1 MSNCFSILTDV
12 YLHQNKQYF
21 AACSLISLLRMHF
34 SVPANWD
41 QLGDVFHN
49 LGNQKMSY
57 YCTLRAKKLFE
68 AVENTVRSIAHQK
81 NLNEQKML
89 AEKLCKRRFEENYTV
104 IDETVDK
111 AVFKRTL
118 AINKGDQ
125 NEDFVDLGSSKLR
138 KMKEESLKDKNSK
151 SNSHPP
157 DWMKNMSNAYE
168 YIEKFVQKCLEDK

>member
-1 MSNCFSILTDV
+1 
-12 YLHQNKQYF
+12 
-21 AACSLISLLRMHF
+21 
-34 SVPANWD
+34 
-41 QLGDVFHN
+41 
-49 LGNQKMSY
+49 MSY

-81 NLNEQKML
+81 NLNEQKKL
-89 AEKLCKRRFEENYTV
+89 AEKLCERRFEENYTV

-138 KMKEESLKDKNSK
+138 KMKEESLKNKKSK
-151 SNSHPP
+151 SISHPP
-157 DWMKNMSNAYE
+157 NWMKNASNAYE
-168 YIEKFVQKCLEDK
+168 CIENFVQNCLPAK

>member
-1 MSNCFSILTDV
+1 MSNCLSILTDV

-21 AACSLISLLRMHF
+21 AACSLISLLGMHF
-34 SVPANWD
+34 SVPTHWD
-41 QLGDVFHN
+41 QLGDVFHF

-81 NLNEQKML
+81 NLNEQKKL
-89 AEKLCKRRFEENYTV
+89 SEKLCNRRFEV
-104 IDETVDK
+104 DMFIDEMVDK

-118 AINKGDQ
+118 TVNKGDQ

-138 KMKEESLKDKNSK
+138 KMKEESLKNKKSK
-151 SNSHPP
+151 SISHPP
-157 DWMKNMSNAYE
+157 NWMKNASNAYE
-168 YIEKFVQKCLEDK
+168 CIENFVQNCLPAK